1 MAPAYL
7 GPYQIATYLLLIFC
21 TGHTLGGLF
30 FAPSK
35 GPAADAVLASMK
47 AVHFRFNGADCTYY
61 GAHLG
66 FGLLTSVFLLLSAAL
81 TWHLGRFPGGN
92 AALRP
97 VAWALFVAF
106 VPTTLL
112 SWWYFFAG
120 PALLSLLVA
129 SLLGWECLTTYA

>member
-35 GPAADAVLASMK
+35 GAAADAVLASMK

-66 FGLLTSVFLLLSAAL
+66 SGTPTPPASSPRLVRRTGERPPRAL
-81 TWHLGRFPGGN
+81 PR
-92 AALRP
+92 R
-97 VAWALFVAF
+97 
-106 VPTTLL
+106 
-112 SWWYFFAG
+112 
-120 PALLSLLVA
+120 
-129 SLLGWECLTTYA
+129 